1 MNPVHPVSLPE
12 PWRRQPFVAA
22 REASWSRDGYNRDWR
37 LIPAAEELALA
48 DIRGCGCVTRLW
60 FALDNGS
67 RIPPGQRL
75 CVADPLLL
83 RKTVLLVYWD
93 GAAHPSVEVP
103 VGDFFG
109 MGSGEV
115 RSYSSA
121 LIEVSAQPGAGRGS
135 FTSWI
140 RMPFFE
146 RARFVLRND
155 GELPVRAFWHVD
167 FQRWERLPADT
178 CHFHA
183 SWRCEMPCAATPLE
197 VDGREGAN
205 LTGERNY
212 VILDATG
219 EGTYYGCH
227 LTVDNHAGGWWGEGD
242 DMVFVDGEPF
252 PGSLHGTGQEEYFG
266 QGWGMQD
273 VQHPY
278 FGTALYNHGHRNWE
292 GRWSMYRFHVLDPIP
307 FRRSI
312 RVTLEHGHNNHR
324 ADDYSS
330 TAFWYQ
336 KGPSAVPSLPD
347 VARRLPR
354 DAGDG
359 A

>member
-1 MNPVHPVSLPE
+1 MNPVHPVALPE

-37 LIPAAEELALA
+37 LIPAAEELTLA

-93 GAAHPSVEVP
+93 GAGHPSVEVP

-121 LIEVSAQPGAGRGS
+121 LIEISAHPGAGRGS
-135 FTSWI
+135 LTSWI

-155 GELPVRAFWHVD
+155 SELSVRAFWHVD
-167 FQRWERLPADT
+167 YQRWERP
-178 CHFHA
+178 
-183 SWRCEMPCAATPLE
+183 
-197 VDGREGAN
+197 
-205 LTGERNY
+205 
-212 VILDATG
+212 
-219 EGTYYGCH
+219 
-227 LTVDNHAGGWWGEGD
+227 AGG
-242 DMVFVDGEPF
+242 
-252 PGSLHGTGQEEYFG
+252 Y
-266 QGWGMQD
+266 
-273 VQHPY
+273 
-278 FGTALYNHGHRNWE
+278 
-292 GRWSMYRFHVLDPIP
+292 
-307 FRRSI
+307 
-312 RVTLEHGHNNHR
+312 
-324 ADDYSS
+324 
-330 TAFWYQ
+330 
-336 KGPSAVPSLPD
+336 LP
-347 VARRLPR
+347 LPR
-354 DAGDG
+354 ELALRDALRGDPAG
-359 A
+359 GRRQ